1 LQGKVGGIES
11 TVNWG
16 KGVFAGVTV
25 LVLGVLAT
33 LRAVLKAFWK
43 PIARILFEEAVT
55 SKAAKIEPEP
65 PPPPLA

>member
-33 LRAVLKAFWK
+33 LKAFWK
-43 PIARILFEEAVT
+43 PIARILIEEAVT
-55 SKAAKIEPEP
+55 SKAAKIESEP